1 MPHVVESWQTSY
13 SKRNRTQ
20 DHTDLAGFMQ
30 AALAILLIWEGFFFF
45 SLLSYFADDDMMNTY
60 VTEIRHF

>member
-13 SKRNRTQ
+13 SKRNGTQ

-30 AALAILLIWEGFFFF
+30 AALAILLIWEGFFF
-45 SLLSYFADDDMMNTY
+45 SVCCLTLLMM
-60 VTEIRHF
+60 I